1 MDAIILSSD
10 QYQAILNKIEEI
22 NIRIQ
27 TAHAAPGESFVD
39 NQQFLQLMQ
48 VSKQTAQ
55 TWRDEGKISF
65 SQVGAKIYYKLS
77 DIETMLKEHY
87 KKSFQPKR
95 R

>member
-48 VSKQTAQ
+48 VSKRTAQ

>member
-22 NIRIQ
+22 NLKIQ

-39 NQQFLQLMQ
+39 NQQFLQLMK
-48 VSKQTAQ
+48 VSKRTAQ

>member
-39 NQQFLQLMQ
+39 NQQFLQLMK
-48 VSKQTAQ
+48 VSKRTAQ

>member
-10 QYQAILNKIEEI
+10 QYLAILNKIEEI

-48 VSKQTAQ
+48 VSKRTAQ

>member
-48 VSKQTAQ
+48 VSKRTAQ

-77 DIETMLKEHY
+77 DIETMLKEHC

>member
-22 NIRIQ
+22 NLKIQ

-39 NQQFLQLMQ
+39 NQQFLQLMK
-48 VSKQTAQ
+48 VSKRTAQ

-87 KKSFQPKR
+87 NKSFQPKR

>member
-1 MDAIILSSD
+1 MDAIILSND

-22 NIRIQ
+22 NFKIQ
-27 TAHAAPGESFVD
+27 AAHTSPGESFVD

-48 VSKQTAQ
+48 VSKRTAQ

-87 KKSFQPKR
+87 NKAFQPKR

>member
-22 NIRIQ
+22 NLKIQ

-48 VSKQTAQ
+48 VSKRTAQ

-77 DIETMLKEHY
+77 DIEAMLKEHY
-87 KKSFQPKR
+87 NKSFQPKR